1 VRTQA
6 AVEEEE
12 EEEEEEQRKFARCGR
27 RMGLQGFCRFWVVV

>member
-6 AVEEEE
+6 AVA

-27 RMGLQGFCRFWVVV
+27 SMGLQGFCRFWVVV